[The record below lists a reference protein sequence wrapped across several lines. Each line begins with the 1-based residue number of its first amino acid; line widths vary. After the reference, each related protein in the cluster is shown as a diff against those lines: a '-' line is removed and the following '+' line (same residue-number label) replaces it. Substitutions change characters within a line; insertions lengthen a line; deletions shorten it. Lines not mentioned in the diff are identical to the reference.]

1 LGTYQGVHKSGEPG
15 QAVSGNVGLNI
26 LQQSQR
32 ISYLGIKKSNYVAG
46 MTNILKG
53 QYRLMTNQAKL
64 GSRLDLNDKNYL
76 TVSPPNIVFYFKS
89 TLNLFLR
96 QKLQIQGGPGRGA
109 ALGPGGYKE
118 MSSIFA
124 DQ

>member
-1 LGTYQGVHKSGEPG
+1 
-15 QAVSGNVGLNI
+15 
-26 LQQSQR
+26 
-32 ISYLGIKKSNYVAG
+32 

-64 GSRLDLNDKNYL
+64 GPRLDLNDKNYL

-96 QKLQIQGGPGRGA
+96 QKLQIQDGPRRGA
-109 ALGPGGYKE
+109 ALGLVQGVTKRCRQSLLTNSALVYESQAGGWGWE
-118 MSSIFA
+118 LRGLS
-124 DQ
+124 Q